1 MVKVAFLH
9 PDLGIGGAERLVVD
23 AAVALQTK
31 GHGVQFVTS
40 HHDSSHCFEE
50 TSNGTL
56 SVTAV
61 GDWLPRS
68 LFGRCYALCAYVRM
82 VYAALYLV
90 VFSGIEYDV
99 IFCDQIS
106 ACIPMLRLLS
116 RAKVLFYCHFP
127 DQLLTKRD
135 STLKYL
141 YRLPIDWL
149 EEVSTGLAHVVVVN
163 SKFTAAVFR
172 QTFPTLRSLDPEVLY
187 PSLVFDN
194 FLHPA
199 DPPIGDLLPAFK
211 TLFLSINRFERKK
224 NLPLAL
230 ESLAYL
236 KTQLSSDRFAHVHMV
251 VAGGYDNANAE
262 NKEHYLELLNL
273 VDELELSD
281 KVTFLRSFSDSDKV
295 HLLEACTC
303 LLYTPSNEHFGIVP
317 IEAMFMRRP
326 VIAVKSG
333 GPLETI
339 VDSETGFLCESQPA
353 DFSKVMMKFLV
364 DPSLR
369 DRMGEAGCERVRD
382 NFSFS
387 AFSEKLETI
396 VAHLYRN

>member
-23 AAVALQTK
+23 AAVALQSK
-31 GHGVQFVTS
+31 GHGVQLVTS
-40 HHDSSHCFEE
+40 HHDVSHCFQE
-50 TSNGTL
+50 TSDGTL
-56 SVTAV
+56 KVTSV

-68 LFGRCYALCAYVRM
+68 VFGRCYALCAYVRM
-82 VYAALYLV
+82 IYAALYLV
-90 VFSGIEYDV
+90 VFSGVEYDV

-127 DQLLTKRD
+127 DQLLTKRE

-163 SKFTAAVFR
+163 SKFTASVFR
-172 QTFPTLRSLDPEVLY
+172 KTFPTLKTIEPEVLY
-187 PSLVFDN
+187 PSLVFQN
-194 FLHPA
+194 FLNPV
-199 DPPIGDLLPAFK
+199 DPPIHDLLPSFK

-224 NLPLAL
+224 NLSLAL

-251 VAGGYDNANAE
+251 VAGGYDNANVE
-262 NKEHYLELLNL
+262 NKEHYLELLRL
-273 VDELELSD
+273 VDELELGD

-317 IEAMFMRRP
+317 IEAMFMHRP

-339 VDSETGFLCESQPA
+339 VDNGTGFLCESQA
-353 DFSKVMMKFLV
+353 SDFSKAMMKFIM

-369 DRMGEAGCERVRD
+369 DRMGEAGRKRVVD
-382 NFSFS
+382 NFSFA
-387 AFSEKLETI
+387 AFGDKLENI
-396 VAHLYRN
+396 VTHLYGK

>member
-23 AAVALQTK
+23 AAVALQEK
-31 GHGVQFVTS
+31 GHGVSLVTS
-40 HHDSSHCFEE
+40 HHDTSHCFKE
-50 TSNGTL
+50 TSDGTL
-56 SVTAV
+56 RVSAV

-68 LFGRCYALCAYVRM
+68 IFGRCYALCAYVRM
-82 VYAALYLV
+82 IYAALYLV
-90 VFSGIEYDV
+90 VFSDVDYDI

-127 DQLLTKRD
+127 DQLLTQRD
-135 STLKYL
+135 SPLKYM

-163 SKFTAAVFR
+163 SKFTASVFR
-172 QTFPTLRSLDPEVLY
+172 KTFPTLRSVDPEVLY
-187 PSLVFDN
+187 PSLVFNN
-194 FLHPA
+194 FLKPV
-199 DPPIGDLLPAFK
+199 DPPIKDLLPTYE

-224 NLPLAL
+224 NLGLAL

-236 KTQLSSDRFAHVHMV
+236 KTQLSSDRFANIHLV
-251 VAGGYDNANAE
+251 VAGGYDNANLE
-262 NKEHYLELLNL
+262 NKEHYLELQRL
-273 VDELELSD
+273 VSDLELD
-281 KVTFLRSFSDSDKV
+281 EKVTFLRSFSDSDKV
-295 HLLEACTC
+295 NLLEACTC

-317 IEAMFMRRP
+317 IEAMFMQRP

-339 VDSETGFLCESQPA
+339 VDGATGYLCSGTA
-353 DFSKVMMKFLV
+353 SDFSKAMIKFII
-364 DPSLR
+364 DPTLR
-369 DRMGEAGCERVRD
+369 DRLGKTGRRHVED
-382 NFSFS
+382 NFSFA
-387 AFSEKLETI
+387 AFGEKLENI
-396 VAHLYRN
+396 VTQLYGK

>member
-1 MVKVAFLH
+1 MVKIAFLH

-23 AAVALQTK
+23 AAIALQAK
-31 GHGVQFVTS
+31 GHGVSLVTS
-40 HHDSSHCFEE
+40 HHDTSHCFKE
-50 TSNGTL
+50 TSDGTL
-56 SVTAV
+56 SVSSV

-68 LFGRCYALCAYVRM
+68 IFGRCYALCAYVRM
-82 VYAALYLV
+82 IYAALYLV
-90 VFSGIEYDV
+90 VFSDVDYDV

-163 SKFTAAVFR
+163 SKFTAAIFR
-172 QTFPTLRSLDPEVLY
+172 QTFPTLKSINPEVLY

-194 FLHPA
+194 FLKPV
-199 DPPIGDLLPAFK
+199 DPPIKDLLPDFK

-224 NLPLAL
+224 NLGLAL
-230 ESLAYL
+230 ESLAYM
-236 KTQLSSDRFAHVHMV
+236 KTQLSSDRFANVHMV
-251 VAGGYDNANAE
+251 VAGGYDNANVE
-262 NKEHYLELLNL
+262 NKEHYLELQRL
-273 VDELELSD
+273 VGDLELGE

-295 HLLEACTC
+295 NLLEACTC
-303 LLYTPSNEHFGIVP
+303 LLYTPANEHFGIVP

-326 VIAVKSG
+326 VIAVSSG

-339 VDSETGFLCESQPA
+339 VDGATGYLCPGTAS
-353 DFSKVMMKFLV
+353 DFSKAMMNFII
-364 DPSLR
+364 DPALR
-369 DRMGEAGCERVRD
+369 DRLGETGRRRVED
-382 NFSFS
+382 NFSFA
-387 AFSEKLETI
+387 AFGDKLETI
-396 VAHLYRN
+396 VTQLYGK